1 MSIKKAIRNSTM
13 AESKPKLKN
22 RVLLKGVKLNS
33 LSNYINFIL
42 VTIIFHILWPR
53 NSLNRCLKSGNKKSY
68 TEVQIRR

>member
-1 MSIKKAIRNSTM
+1 M

-53 NSLNRCLKSGNKKSY
+53 K
-68 TEVQIRR
+68 